1 MKLYRYAALTLILAA
16 PVFAVQDVASAV
28 EGTVKKIDSATKT
41 ILVTTK
47 DGTEHT
53 YHYAERTTIHGGEDA
68 GKGTKDALHGLK
80 AGTEVA
86 VHFTTRG
93 TLDTADEIDR
103 IGADGL
109 KATEGTIKQ
118 IDRGAKTI
126 SIVTADG
133 AEHTFRLLGRAAR
146 DTGRGLDKGAD
157 KSAKVTVYYT
167 EEGGDKVAH
176 FFKSGF

>member
-1 MKLYRYAALTLILAA
+1 MKLHRYAALTLILTM
-16 PVFAVQDVASAV
+16 PTFAVQDVASAV
-28 EGTVKKIDSATKT
+28 EGTVKKIDSGTET

-53 YHYAERTTIHGGEDA
+53 YHYVERTTIHGGEAA
-68 GKGTKDALHGLK
+68 GKGSKDVLHGLK
-80 AGTEVA
+80 TGTEVA

-109 KATEGTIKQ
+109 KATEGTLKQ

-133 AEHTFRLLGRAAR
+133 AEHTFRLLGRTAR
-146 DTGRGLDKGAD
+146 DTGRDLDKGAD
-157 KSAKVTVYYT
+157 KSAKVTVYYA

-176 FFKSGF
+176 FFKSAF

>member
-1 MKLYRYAALTLILAA
+1 MKLHHYAVLTLIMAT
-16 PVFAVQDVASAV
+16 PMFAVQDVASTV

-53 YHYAERTTIHGGEDA
+53 FHYAERTTIHGGEAA
-68 GKGTKDALHGLK
+68 GKETKDALHGLK

-86 VHFTTRG
+86 VHFTTKE
-93 TLDTADEIDR
+93 TVDTADEIDR

-109 KATEGTIKQ
+109 KAIEGAFRQ

-146 DTGRGLDKGAD
+146 DTGSDLDKGTD
-157 KSAKVTVYYT
+157 RSAKVTVYYT
-167 EEGGDKVAH
+167 EEGGEKVAH
-176 FFKSGF
+176 FFKSF